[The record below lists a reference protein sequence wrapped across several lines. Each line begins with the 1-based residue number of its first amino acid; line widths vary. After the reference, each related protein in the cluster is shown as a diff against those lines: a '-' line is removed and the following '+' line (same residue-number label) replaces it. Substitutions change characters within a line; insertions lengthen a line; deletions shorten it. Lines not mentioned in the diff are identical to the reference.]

1 MQNKRAGKRGE
12 EITPSNTTD
21 PARERER
28 NLFLAWPAGDRAG
41 LRRDLRSGKRRT
53 TNDGEG
59 RPPREKPATSLTG
72 GKFQNSEGLGS
83 VGIEREARRR
93 AEICRREGER
103 ERAEAPDDA
112 RRTTEKFQI
121 CTETRFRARRDWQRG
136 LRAK

>member
-21 PARERER
+21 SARERER

-41 LRRDLRSGKRRT
+41 LRQNLPEREAPD
-53 TNDGEG
+53 DGEG

-83 VGIEREARRR
+83 VGIEREAPKSRNMPERGR
-93 AEICRREGER
+93 ER
-103 ERAEAPDDA
+103 ERAKAPNDG
-112 RRTTEKFQI
+112 RRTTVEI
-121 CTETRFRARRDWQRG
+121 EAGDVTDRRD
-136 LRAK
+136 